1 MASQQVPT
9 HEHRPIAVI
18 TGANRG
24 IGLSLTNLYGQHG
37 YKVYALCRTG
47 SDALDAMQGH
57 NLVVLKGIDVGAP
70 SSLIDLASRI
80 SEPRIDILIN
90 NAGILRDEVL
100 GRLNFSTIEDQL
112 NTNALGPL
120 RIVESLLTKLQD
132 ASKLAFI
139 TSRMGS
145 IADNTSGGRY
155 GYRMSK
161 VALNM
166 AAVSLSFDLAAR
178 HIPVGIYHP
187 GLVGTEMIGGVGN
200 VTPDEAAVSIVE
212 RINELDMTKTGQF
225 FHANGERLLW

>member
-1 MASQQVPT
+1 
-9 HEHRPIAVI
+9 
-18 TGANRG
+18 
-24 IGLSLTNLYGQHG
+24 
-37 YKVYALCRTG
+37 
-47 SDALDAMQGH
+47 
-57 NLVVLKGIDVGAP
+57 
-70 SSLIDLASRI
+70 
-80 SEPRIDILIN
+80 
-90 NAGILRDEVL
+90 
-100 GRLNFSTIEDQL
+100 L

-166 AAVSLSFDLAAR
+166 AAVSLSYDLAAR

-200 VTPDEAAVSIVE
+200 VTPDEAAASIVE